1 MGRVVADDVG
11 DAVGSTEAVGVALGR
26 VVADDVGDAAVVG
39 VALGCGREGATF
51 SQAASRWDSS
61 AMPPKPAVA
70 FRNVRL
76 SMVASSIYA

>member
-26 VVADDVGDAAVVG
+26 VVAGG

-70 FRNVRL
+70 FRNARL